1 MNCFSISLTS
11 LLYMR
16 HVLSTYKTKFNVT
29 ACGTGWSFMA
39 LNLDP
44 KQTRNQ
50 EFLKAR
56 EVSWNQGTSINNHLQ
71 HEKERSQR
79 QKSPLFLL
87 QTFKNCTLNDT
98 FNPQMTAIRAFFPK
112 IRTIFSSL
120 QKRELE
126 TSPTPPQV
134 TRLAKPY
141 NVVWTAVEHQRK
153 SFLSIFTRKI
163 LSEDKI
169 KTILWFLLKNLIAFS
184 FCNNFSSC
192 IVSYAL

>member
-1 MNCFSISLTS
+1 
-11 LLYMR
+11 
-16 HVLSTYKTKFNVT
+16 
-29 ACGTGWSFMA
+29 
-39 LNLDP
+39 
-44 KQTRNQ
+44 
-50 EFLKAR
+50 
-56 EVSWNQGTSINNHLQ
+56 
-71 HEKERSQR
+71 
-79 QKSPLFLL
+79 
-87 QTFKNCTLNDT
+87 
-98 FNPQMTAIRAFFPK
+98 MTAIRAFFPK

-120 QKRELE
+120 QKRVLE

-134 TRLAKPY
+134 TLLAKPY